1 MATKTS
7 KFKSPLF
14 LKDRGGNLQRVGYV
28 LMGKGC
34 MWNEEVVAGCCV
46 CELCVITKLT

>member
-34 MWNEEVVAGCCV
+34 YVERGGGGWLLRM
-46 CELCVITKLT
+46 